1 MPAGMGY
8 GTGMVGPG
16 SGGGPLDGPP
26 PSPTGMSQPPD
37 GQFSMRGL
45 AGPAPV
51 PSTALPPEML
61 TGIVASAATIGQ
73 MLDAYAQALPD
84 KAAQFALI
92 KDMLQQI
99 FAELMTAGAGAISPT
114 ASGPA
119 PPMGGMDRGIAGAGS
134 V

>member
-1 MPAGMGY
+1 MPPPMMPGAGAS
-8 GTGMVGPG
+8 V
-16 SGGGPLDGPP
+16 LDGPP
-26 PSPTGMSQPPD
+26 PSPTGMSQPPA

-45 AGPAPV
+45 APSV

-92 KDMLQQI
+92 KDLLQQV
-99 FAELMTAGAGAISPT
+99 FAELLTAGAGATSPT
-114 ASGPA
+114 ATGAAFP
-119 PPMGGMDRGIAGAGS
+119 GGGVDRGVAGAGA

>member
-1 MPAGMGY
+1 MAFGQPMQPGAGAS
-8 GTGMVGPG
+8 T
-16 SGGGPLDGPP
+16 LDGPP
-26 PSPTGMSQPPD
+26 PSPTGMSQPPA

-45 AGPAPV
+45 APQI

-92 KDMLQQI
+92 KDMLQQV
-99 FAELMTAGAGAISPT
+99 FADLMSAGAGAISPT
-114 ASGPA
+114 ASGAA
-119 PPMGGMDRGIAGAGS
+119 PPMGGMDRGIAGAGA